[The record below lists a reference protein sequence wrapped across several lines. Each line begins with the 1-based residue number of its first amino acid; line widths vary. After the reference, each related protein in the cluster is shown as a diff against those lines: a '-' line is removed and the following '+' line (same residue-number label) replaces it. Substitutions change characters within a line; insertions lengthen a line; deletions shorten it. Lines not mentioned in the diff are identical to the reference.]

1 MSAFAGKTDTEV
13 EEFLLSQGFTR
24 VRKIKDG
31 SWIGILPL
39 AFTTSVCMDIEDITP
54 FRYRW
59 CFSDPDEAKYLF
71 DTAKEFDEI
80 PVKRD
85 SLKGHRYRGEPLLRE
100 KDEFGFDKW

>member
-1 MSAFAGKTDTEV
+1 MAFDGLNDDV
-13 EEFLLSQGFTR
+13 VVDILLGHGFKK

-39 AFTTSVCMDIEDITP
+39 AFTTSVCMDIEEINP

-59 CFSDPDEAKYLF
+59 CFSDPSEANHFF
-71 DTAKEFDEI
+71 DTADDYDEVPI
-80 PVKRD
+80 KRN

-100 KDEFGFDKW
+100 QDEFGFDKW